1 MNKADFIEKIA
12 KKGGY
17 ETKAEAQ
24 RAYETVMG
32 TLSDGLTKGAQKD
45 RVVRLPELGTFRM
58 KTRNARK
65 GRNPQTG
72 DTIKIPRR
80 KVVTFKSGKK
90 LNESL

>member
-1 MNKADFIEKIA
+1 MNKSDFIEKVG

-24 RAYETVMG
+24 KAYDVVIS
-32 TLSDGLTKGAQKD
+32 TLSEGLTKGAQKN
-45 RVVRLPELGTFRM
+45 RVVRLPELGTFKM
-58 KTRNARK
+58 KTRKARK

-72 DTIKIPRR
+72 ETIKIPRR